1 MPPPS
6 IFFHLQWLQWNQA
19 SIFVLWSLPPNPK
32 PLLDAS
38 MARQPVTVG
47 RHFNLVTLPQV
58 GANYHFKRMGL
69 LRSVPVA
76 RSPPS
81 SAALPNCLAML
92 IRAPGPSLNSRVPP
106 YWTKLFAGEKGAPS
120 LVIPYKQSYVLICVK
135 TAQSDG
141 NPTEETFQSLL
152 EGGLWEKHDFEVSGR
167 LHVFFSQSSRL
178 NQTFDWAPNH
188 NQSRLKALCTIER
201 ENQQILPG
209 QVWSY
214 SQCVHAELN
223 RTNW

>member
-6 IFFHLQWLQWNQA
+6 VFFTNSDSNEIKHP
-19 SIFVLWSLPPNPK
+19 SLFSALCPPAPNPS
-32 PLLDAS
+32 S

-81 SAALPNCLAML
+81 SAASPNCLAML

-106 YWTKLFAGEKGAPS
+106 YWTKLFAAEKRAPS
-120 LVIPYKQSYVLICVK
+120 LVIPYKQGYVLICVK

-141 NPTEETFQSLL
+141 NAIEGTFQSLF
-152 EGGLWEKHDFEVSGR
+152 EGGLWEKCDFDVSGR

-178 NQTFDWAPNH
+178 NQPLTERQITTPVVSKRFA
-188 NQSRLKALCTIER
+188 QSKEKT
-201 ENQQILPG
+201 
-209 QVWSY
+209 
-214 SQCVHAELN
+214 N
-223 RTNW
+223 RSFQGKCEATVSAYMQSLIGLSL